1 MKISFV
7 IPCYKSQDTIIDVI
21 NEIEETMNLKND
33 YTFEIVLVS
42 DNSPD
47 EVFEVIK
54 SETENR
60 KINYIK
66 AIKLAKNFG
75 QHAALMAGYG
85 YVTGD
90 LIVSLDD
97 DGQTPAN
104 EVFKLIE
111 KIQQG
116 YDVVYASYTQKKHT
130 TFRNFGSRVNDLMA
144 EKLISKP
151 KNLKV
156 SSFFCAKKF
165 VIEEMIKYDKPY
177 PYLLG
182 LVLRTTHNIIDVNVT
197 HRERTIG
204 VSNYNIKKLIG
215 LWMNGFT
222 AFSIKPLRIA
232 TLVGVCVA
240 FLGFIFGIYTIINKI
255 MNPQILSGYS
265 SIMSALLFIGGMIML
280 MLGLLG
286 EYIGRIYICINNSP
300 QYVIRETV
308 NIEEKINDK

>member
-1 MKISFV
+1 MKISYV
-7 IPCYKSQDTIIDVI
+7 IPCYKSKDTIKNVI
-21 NEIEETMNLKND
+21 NEITETMANNSK
-33 YTFEIVLVS
+33 YKFEIILVS

-47 EVFEVIK
+47 DVFEVIK
-54 SETENR
+54 LESKDNDH
-60 KINYIK
+60 IK
-66 AIKLAKNFG
+66 GIKLAKNFG
-75 QHAALMAGYG
+75 QHAALMAGYRCA
-85 YVTGD
+85 TGD

-104 EVFKLIE
+104 EVFKLIDE
-111 KIQQG
+111 INQG
-116 YDVVYASYTQKKHT
+116 YDVVYASYTDKKHSI
-130 TFRNFGSRVNDLMA
+130 FRNFGSRVNDIMS
-144 EKLISKP
+144 EHLISKP
-151 KNLKV
+151 QNLKV
-156 SSFFCAKKF
+156 SSFFCAKRF

-182 LVLRTTHNIIDVNVT
+182 LVLRTTHNITDINVT
-197 HRERTIG
+197 HRERKFG
-204 VSNYNIKKLIG
+204 VSNYNIRKLIG

-240 FLGFIFGIYTIINKI
+240 FIGFIFGIYTIINKI

>member
-1 MKISFV
+1 MKKISYV
-7 IPCYKSQDTIIDVI
+7 IPCYKSENTIKTVID
-21 NEIEETMNLKND
+21 EIILTMKNNSE
-33 YTFEIVLVS
+33 YNFEIILVS

-47 EVFEVIK
+47 EVFNIIK
-54 SETENR
+54 LEAKDKNF
-60 KINYIK
+60 IK
-66 AIKLAKNFG
+66 GIKLAKNFG
-75 QHAALMAGYG
+75 QHAALMAGYK
-85 YVTGD
+85 YATGD
-90 LIVSLDD
+90 VIVSLDD

-111 KIQQG
+111 KLENG
-116 YDVVYASYTQKKHT
+116 YDVVYASYNEKKHNI
-130 TFRNFGSRVNDLMA
+130 FRNLGSWVNDIMS
-144 EKLISKP
+144 EHLISKS
-151 KNLKV
+151 KDLKV
-156 SSFFCAKKF
+156 SSFFCAKSF

-182 LVLRTTHNIIDVNVT
+182 LVLRTTHNITDINVT
-197 HRERTIG
+197 HRERVFG
-204 VSNYNIKKLIG
+204 VSNYNFKKLIG

-232 TLVGVCVA
+232 TLVGVCISFV
-240 FLGFIFGIYTIINKI
+240 GFIFGSYTIINKLL
-255 MNPQILSGYS
+255 NPKILAGYS

-308 NIEEKINDK
+308 NIEEEINDK